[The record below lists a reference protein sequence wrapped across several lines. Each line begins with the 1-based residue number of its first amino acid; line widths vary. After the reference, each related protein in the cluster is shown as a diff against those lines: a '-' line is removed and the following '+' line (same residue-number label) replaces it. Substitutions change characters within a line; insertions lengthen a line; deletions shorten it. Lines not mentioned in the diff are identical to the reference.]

1 MFFFTSYSFMS
12 DFWPYKYSNYL
23 PCVKY
28 FTGAKYLLQSFHIF
42 PFIYA
47 YAIELLYSCVFFF
60 FLLRIWVWA
69 VLFKAHTTIWNY
81 EYFALEA
88 IFTKLGGS
96 VYFVDFFFFFKL
108 KWSDKSNVTWNNREW
123 FLLWRRCYLIKTNEL
138 CKLFFMLFFFV
149 WIHLDLTIEDR
160 QIFFLSMFCLVK
172 CKWVQVEL

>member
-1 MFFFTSYSFMS
+1 MNVFFTSYSFMS

-47 YAIELLYSCVFFF
+47 YAIELLYSCDF
-60 FLLRIWVWA
+60 FLSLTYMSVSCFVQNTYNDMKLW
-69 VLFKAHTTIWNY
+69 
-81 EYFALEA
+81 
-88 IFTKLGGS
+88 IFCTWSDLHKTGWICI
-96 VYFVDFFFFFKL
+96 FRWFFFFFKL
-108 KWSDKSNVTWNNREW
+108 KWSDTSNVTWINREW